1 MALKITLD
9 PGHGQYGNKSP
20 NNSKYIEGT
29 QMWHLANKLKAAL
42 EKYGFEVVTT
52 RPKIADNPSLSA
64 RGSAAGKNGSSMFL
78 SLHSNAPGANADG
91 TYSKSVTGSVMYYSM
106 TRSENKALADK
117 LGNKVSQLMGHYYR
131 GSKTRE
137 YPNKPGVDYYGVIR
151 AAAQSGCKCAMLIEH
166 GFHTNIADSNYL
178 LVDENLQKIAEAEAA
193 IIAEYFGQTKTETAP
208 QEKPAEPAK
217 TLYRVQ
223 TGAFSKKANATAL
236 ADKLKKA
243 GFDTYIVQSG
253 SLYKVQVGAYSVNAN
268 ASAIADKLK
277 KAGFDTYITT
287 KSGTA
292 VAADAPAKKSVDE
305 LAREVIAGKW
315 GNGATRKQKLTAA
328 GYDYSAVQ
336 KRVNELL
343 K

>member
-29 QMWHLANKLKAAL
+29 QMWHLANKLKVAL

-52 RPKIADNPSLSA
+52 RPKITDNPSLSA

-91 TYSKSVTGSVMYYSM
+91 TYSKSVTGSVVYYSM

-193 IIAEYFGQTKTETAP
+193 IIAEYFGQTKTENAP
-208 QEKPAEPAK
+208 QEKPAETAK

-223 TGAFSKKANATAL
+223 TGAFTKKANATAL
-236 ADKLKKA
+236 AEKLKKA

-253 SLYKVQVGAYSVNAN
+253 KYYKVQVGAYSVKAN
-268 ASAIADKLK
+268 ASAMADKLK

-287 KSGTA
+287 QGGTA
-292 VAADAPAKKSVDE
+292 VAAEAPAKKSVDE
-305 LAREVIAGKW
+305 IAREVIAGKW

>member
-29 QMWHLANKLKAAL
+29 QMWHLANKLKTAL

-52 RPKIADNPSLSA
+52 RPKIADNPSLNE

-91 TYSKSVTGSVMYYSM
+91 TYSASVTGSVVYYSM

-217 TLYRVQ
+217 TIYRVQ
-223 TGAFSKKANATAL
+223 TGAFTKKANATAL
-236 ADKLKKA
+236 AEKLKKA

-253 SLYKVQVGAYSVNAN
+253 NYYKVQVGAYSVKAN
-268 ASAIADKLK
+268 ADAMAKKLK
-277 KAGFDTYITT
+277 AAGFDTYITT

-305 LAREVIAGKW
+305 IAREVIAGKW
-315 GNGATRKQKLTAA
+315 GNGATRKQKLTDA